1 MSLHLFST
9 SLGVLGGS
17 LGTRQQ
23 LFSAFDVASAVE
35 PTKDAE
41 TSRYVPLSSWVG
53 LRFAP
58 DLALVF
64 IASANHFQ
72 VLFR

>member
-1 MSLHLFST
+1 M
-9 SLGVLGGS
+9 LGGS

-35 PTKDAE
+35 PPKDAG
-41 TSRYVPLSSWVG
+41 TSWYIPLSSRVG

-58 DLALVF
+58 DLAFVF
-64 IASANHFQ
+64 TASANHFQ
-72 VLFR
+72 VLFG